1 MLYYYFIII
10 DRYSNMKKRL
20 TFLGIETSCDETA
33 ASIVQE
39 KTDGTGKILSN
50 IVSSQVEEHK
60 EFGGV
65 VPEIAAR
72 AHVEKIEFI
81 VKKAIKESNYDINS
95 LDGVAATAGPGLIVC
110 LTVGLNI
117 GKAIAGS
124 LRKPFIA
131 VNHLEGH
138 ALSPK
143 INEKI
148 NFPYLLLLISG
159 GHSQFLEVNG
169 VNKYKRL
176 GTTIDDALG
185 EAFDKTAKL
194 LGIEFPGGPI
204 IEKWAKKGDEN
215 YFKLPKPIFKR
226 GGCNLSFAGLKTA
239 VLRTTKELK
248 NEKEKYHLA
257 ASFQKTINEILY
269 EKTKKAME
277 IFLKNKK
284 NKKSTFVIAGGV
296 ASNISIRENLTAL
309 SKEKNFISVFPPI
322 NLCSDNAAMIAWAG
336 IERYKMNLVDDL
348 KFPSKARW
356 PLDNEAPFMKGA
368 GLKF

>member
-1 MLYYYFIII
+1 MEK
-10 DRYSNMKKRL
+10 NL

-39 KTDGTGKILSN
+39 KPDGTGKILSN
-50 IVSSQVEEHK
+50 IVSSQIQEHK

-81 VKKAIKESNYDINS
+81 VKKAIKKGSFDLEN

-110 LTVGLNI
+110 LTVGLNT

-124 LRKPFIA
+124 LNKPFVA

-138 ALSPK
+138 ALSPR
-143 INEKI
+143 INKKI

-159 GHSQFLEVNG
+159 GHTQFLEVVG
-169 VNKYKRL
+169 INKYKRL

-194 LGIEFPGGPI
+194 LGIEFPGGPK
-204 IEKWAKKGDEN
+204 IEEWAKKGDKN
-215 YFKLPKPIFKR
+215 YYKLPKPILKK
-226 GGCNLSFAGLKTA
+226 GGCNMSFAGLKTA
-239 VLRTTKELK
+239 VLRISKEVK
-248 NEKEKYHLA
+248 KEKEKYNLA
-257 ASFQKTINEILY
+257 ASFQKTINEILH
-269 EKTKKAME
+269 EKTKVAMSE
-277 IFLKNKK
+277 FLKNKK
-284 NKKSTFVIAGGV
+284 NKSNTFVIAGGV
-296 ASNISIRENLTAL
+296 ASNLSIRENLTKL
-309 SKEKNFISVFPPI
+309 SEEENFIPVFPPI

-336 IERYKMNLVDDL
+336 IERYKKKLVDNL
-348 KFPSKARW
+348 EFPSRARW
-356 PLDNEAPFMKGA
+356 PLDSSAPFLKGP